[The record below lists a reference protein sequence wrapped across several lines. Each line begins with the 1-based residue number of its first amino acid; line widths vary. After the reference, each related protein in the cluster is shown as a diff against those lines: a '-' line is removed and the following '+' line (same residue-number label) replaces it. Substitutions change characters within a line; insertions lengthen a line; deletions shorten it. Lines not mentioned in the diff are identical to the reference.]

1 MNTNSPLRVLQVI
14 PSISLVY
21 GGPSQMV
28 LGLSAALATQG
39 VEVTIVT
46 TDANGDQHQA
56 PLQVPLQQM
65 IDQDGY
71 EIIYFRCTPFR
82 RYKFSLALGRWLWRH
97 IQNYDLV
104 HIHAL
109 FSPVSTIAA
118 SIARHRGIPYILR
131 PLGTLDPL
139 DLQKKKLFKQIYGW
153 LWERPNL
160 QGAAAIHFTS
170 QQEALTAHRFG
181 AKTHDLVIPLGVT
194 PPPNL
199 DLFLEQSFTDLDD
212 SSLGDPDS
220 NLQEDSPEDFYGDN
234 CPEESQ
240 NHDPDRH
247 LVGAISSVENR
258 VKNKTLAEN
267 HSQNFAEDFPA
278 NRAGVDESVD
288 LGQGSALATGDG
300 IGRGNPL
307 ILFLSRIDRKK
318 GLDLLIPA
326 LEDLL
331 AEGWKFHFVL
341 AGANPQDQNYTAQ
354 IKQQITNSPLGKS
367 TIITGFV
374 AGDYK
379 RQLLQQAD
387 LLVLPSYYEN
397 FGIAVAEAMIVG
409 TPVLISD
416 QVQIWQEVL
425 EAEAGWVCSCDRASL
440 LTQLRAALEDELVR
454 QQRGRN
460 AQKYAWQNYRWE
472 SIAHRTQQHYHNLIQ
487 NSE

>member
-1 MNTNSPLRVLQVI
+1 MDINSPLRVLQVI

-46 TDANGDQHQA
+46 TDANGDQHQD
-56 PLQVPLQQM
+56 PLQVPLQQP
-65 IDQDGY
+65 IHQDGY

-82 RYKFSLALGRWLWRH
+82 RYKFSLALWWWLWSH
-97 IQNYDLV
+97 IQDYDVV

-109 FSPVSTIAA
+109 FSPVSTGAA
-118 SIARHRGIPYILR
+118 SIARRRRVPYILR

-139 DLQKKKLFKQIYGW
+139 DLQKKKIFKQIYGW

-160 QGAAAIHFTS
+160 QRAAAIHFTS

-199 DLFLEQSFTDLDD
+199 DLFLEQSFAGLDD
-212 SSLGDPDS
+212 AHSDLQGDLQADSLRNFPENDHPLDAT
-220 NLQEDSPEDFYGDN
+220 ED
-234 CPEESQ
+234 Q
-240 NHDPDRH
+240 
-247 LVGAISSVENR
+247 VQ
-258 VKNKTLAEN
+258 N
-267 HSQNFAEDFPA
+267 HSQNFNEDFPTNIA
-278 NRAGVDESVD
+278 EVD
-288 LGQGSALATGDG
+288 LGEVPTFATGDG

-318 GLDLLIPA
+318 GLDLLIPV

-416 QVQIWQEVL
+416 QVQIWQEVR

-440 LTQLRAALEDELVR
+440 LTQLRAALGDELAR

-472 SIAHRTQQHYHNLIQ
+472 SIAHRTQQIYRSLSQ
-487 NSE
+487 RSE

>member
-1 MNTNSPLRVLQVI
+1 MNNNSPLRVLQVI

-28 LGLSAALATQG
+28 VGLSAALATQG

-46 TDANGDQHQA
+46 TDANGDQSQE
-56 PLQVPLQQM
+56 PLAVPLQQL
-65 IDQDGY
+65 IHQDGY

-82 RYKFSLALGRWLWRH
+82 RYKFSLALWGWLWQQ
-97 IQNYDLV
+97 IQDYDIV

-118 SIARHRGIPYILR
+118 TIARHHHIPYILR

-139 DLQKKKLFKQIYGW
+139 DLQKKKIFKQIYGW

-181 AKTHDLVIPLGVT
+181 AKTHDLVMPLGVT

-199 DLFLEQSFTDLDD
+199 DLFLEQSFMGFDDTQGDLQ
-212 SSLGDPDS
+212 GDIQPDLQA
-220 NLQEDSPEDFYGDN
+220 NLQGDLQSDQQTLDQ
-234 CPEESQ
+234 PLDTTGDQVQ
-240 NHDPDRH
+240 NH
-247 LVGAISSVENR
+247 
-258 VKNKTLAEN
+258 TQN
-267 HSQNFAEDFPA
+267 HPQNFDEDFPA
-278 NRAGVDESVD
+278 NIASNIANNIAKVG
-288 LGQGSALATGDG
+288 LAAEPTLETGAEV
-300 IGRGNPL
+300 GRGNPL

-318 GLDLLIPA
+318 GLNLLIPV

-354 IKQQITNSPLGKS
+354 IKHQITSSPLGKS

-397 FGIAVAEAMIVG
+397 FGIVVAEAMIVG

-440 LTQLRAALEDELVR
+440 LTQLRVALGDELAR
-454 QQRGRN
+454 QKRGRN

-472 SIAHRTQQHYHNLIQ
+472 SIAHRTQQIYRSLIQ
-487 NSE
+487 SSD

>member
-1 MNTNSPLRVLQVI
+1 MDINSPLRVLQVI

-46 TDANGDQHQA
+46 TDANGDQHQD
-56 PLQVPLQQM
+56 PLQVPLQQP
-65 IDQDGY
+65 IHQDGY

-82 RYKFSLALGRWLWRH
+82 RYKFSLALWWWLWSH
-97 IQNYDLV
+97 IQDYDVV

-109 FSPVSTIAA
+109 FSPVSTGAA
-118 SIARHRGIPYILR
+118 SIARRRRVPYILR

-139 DLQKKKLFKQIYGW
+139 DLQKKKIFKQIYGW

-199 DLFLEQSFTDLDD
+199 DLFLEQSFPDLDD
-212 SSLGDPDS
+212 PYS
-220 NLQEDSPEDFYGDN
+220 NFQEDSPEDFYGDN
-234 CPEESQ
+234 FPEESQ
-240 NHDPDRH
+240 NHDPDRD
-247 LVGAISSVENR
+247 LFGVISPLENR
-258 VKNKTLAEN
+258 VKNKAQAEN
-267 HSQNFAEDFPA
+267 HFQNFAEDVPA
-278 NRAGVDESVD
+278 NRAGVDAGVD
-288 LGQGSALATGDG
+288 LVQVPNLATGDG

-318 GLDLLIPA
+318 GLDLLIPV

-331 AEGWKFHFVL
+331 TEGWKFHFVL

-354 IKQQITNSPLGKS
+354 IKQQITSSPLGKS

-416 QVQIWQEVL
+416 QVQIWQEVR

-440 LTQLRAALEDELVR
+440 LTQLRAALGDELAR

-472 SIAHRTQQHYHNLIQ
+472 SIAHRTQQIYHSLSQ
-487 NSE
+487 RSE

>member
-1 MNTNSPLRVLQVI
+1 MRVLQVI

-46 TDANGDQHQA
+46 TDANGDQHQP
-56 PLQVPLQQM
+56 PLQVPLQQL

-82 RYKFSLALGRWLWRH
+82 RYKFSLALGRWLWQH

-139 DLQKKKLFKQIYGW
+139 DLQKKKIFKQIYGW

-199 DLFLEQSFTDLDD
+199 DLFLEQSFTGLEDIH
-212 SSLGDPDS
+212 GER
-220 NLQEDSPEDFYGDN
+220 QEDFDRNNFQEDD
-234 CPEESQ
+234 Q
-240 NHDPDRH
+240 NHDRSPESVGEQVQRH
-247 LVGAISSVENR
+247 AQSD
-258 VKNKTLAEN
+258 T
-267 HSQNFAEDFPA
+267 QNFSEDFSV
-278 NRAGVDESVD
+278 NMAGVSLVEVPTLETRED
-288 LGQGSALATGDG
+288 L
-300 IGRGNPL
+300 GRGNPL

-318 GLDLLIPA
+318 GLDLLIPV

-416 QVQIWQEVL
+416 RVQIWQEVL
-425 EAEAGWVCSCDRASL
+425 EAGGGWVCSCDRASL
-440 LTQLRAALEDELVR
+440 LTQLRAALGDELAR

-472 SIAHRTQQHYHNLIQ
+472 SIAHRTQQIYRNLIQ